1 MRDRITAGACVVQRM
16 GLRARV
22 RPIGLLDVIS
32 LRVDG
37 RRLAARKGGAA
48 RRARSRLRREFPTEH
63 ALKERG
69 GFGKLARLCQP
80 CGFANCVLIQHRHYL
95 ILSARAAL
103 TAGVACK
110 APSTETEAM
119 VARARSAVTSW
130 AMLAR
135 PRTLMCS
142 ISPARRAASRSSRL

>member
-1 MRDRITAGACVVQRM
+1 MRA
-16 GLRARV
+16 
-22 RPIGLLDVIS
+22 IGLLDVIS

-37 RRLAARKGGAA
+37 RRLAAWKGDAA
-48 RRARSRLRREFPTEH
+48 RGARRRFRRALPAEH

-69 GFGKLARLCQP
+69 GFGQLARMRQP
-80 CGFANCVLIQHRHYL
+80 CGFAKCVLVQHRLHL
-95 ILSARAAL
+95 VLSARAAL
-103 TAGVACK
+103 TAGLACK